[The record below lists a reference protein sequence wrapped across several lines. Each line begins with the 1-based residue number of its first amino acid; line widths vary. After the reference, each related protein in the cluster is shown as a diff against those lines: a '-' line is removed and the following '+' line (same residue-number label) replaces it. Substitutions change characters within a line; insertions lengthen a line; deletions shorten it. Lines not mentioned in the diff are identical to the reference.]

1 MHTHRGTAGT
11 VIAINAQTVATTG
24 TVYSDWY
31 DASSGESYNV
41 WPTLSGTG
49 TPDVNLFFDISPLS
63 AKTLST
69 SSTTVSYIAHKLADA
84 MGATEGALLGPYNA
98 ANNAD
103 NKTYMDYPFLAW
115 RIRLVGD
122 GSNPSDTVVTVYV
135 TRFN

>member
-11 VIAINAQTVATTG
+11 SLEIDAKTVNATS
-24 TVYSDWY
+24 TVYGAWFDC
-31 DASSGESYNV
+31 SSGESYNV

-49 TPDVNLFFDISPLS
+49 TPDVNLFFDISPFS
-63 AKTLST
+63 KATLSDS
-69 SSTTVSYIAHKLADA
+69 SSTAYYIAHKLADA

-103 NKTYMDYPFLAW
+103 NKTYLDYPFLSG

-122 GSNPSDTVVTVYV
+122 GSNPADTVVTVYV

>member
-11 VIAINAQTVATTG
+11 FKAIDAETVATTG
-24 TVYSDWY
+24 TVYGDWF
-31 DASSGESYNV
+31 DCSSGESYNV

-63 AKTLST
+63 KANLSD
-69 SSTTVSYIAHKLADA
+69 SSTTASYVAHKLADA
-84 MGATEGALLGPYNA
+84 MGATEGALLGPNNA
-98 ANNAD
+98 SNNAD
-103 NKTYMDYPFLAW
+103 NKTYIDYPFLSG

-122 GSNPSDTVVTVYV
+122 GSNPADTVVTVYV